1 MKTKLFSPFKI
12 FLIKMV
18 GFYMLT
24 MFLLRVGL
32 LLFFNINVGSL
43 KLLDVFVLGFRFDIR
58 QVLIPVFITFIVSLF
73 INPFSNKW
81 VKNGVVFIWTIFSVL
96 FIFFYT
102 SDFMH
107 YAYLSQRL
115 NASVLN
121 YLEDAKISLNMAWQ
135 SYPVIKLLFII
146 ILLSVGFY
154 LIIRLFFK
162 QSANLQIPIKR
173 INIPIGVLFFIL
185 CAIGIFG
192 RVGQYP
198 LRWSDAFSLGNDNAS
213 QLALNPFQ
221 SFFSTLNFRHSN
233 FDLQKT
239 KEHYNLIANYLNVE
253 SKDSVTLNYIRKN
266 IAKDTANKPNVVLVI
281 CESFSAYKSTV
292 GGNTLNTTPYF
303 SMLAEQGVYFNQCF
317 SPAYGTAR
325 GVWAIMTGIPDVQFL
340 KTSSR
345 NPLTVSQHIIMNEFN
360 GYEKYYFLGG
370 STSWANI
377 RGLLTNNINNLHLYE
392 EGSYKSAK
400 IDVWGISDKNL
411 FLEANQV
418 IKKEKKPF
426 FAIIQTADNHRP
438 YTIPEEDLGEFKKE
452 NISVDTLSKYGF
464 TSIDE
469 YNAFRYTDFCFQ
481 KFIESA
487 KKESYFENTIF
498 VFVGDHGIRGDASQ
512 FLPKVYTQQGLTS
525 EHVPLLFYAPN
536 LLKAQK
542 NQNAVSQVDILP
554 TIASLC
560 NINYTNTT
568 LGREILNPKNK
579 NSEAFII
586 DIDSKR
592 IGVISDN
599 LFYSYSLVAGQEQ
612 ISSML
617 NNKKIVLT
625 DSLKNKYKKSAD
637 AFYETSRYML
647 LNNKKRN

>member
-73 INPFSNKW
+73 VNPFNHKW
-81 VKNGVVFIWTIFSVL
+81 VKNGMVFIWTIFSVL

-162 QSANLQIPIKR
+162 QSANLQKPIKR

-266 IAKDTANKPNVVLVI
+266 IATDTTNKPNVVLVI

-345 NPLTVSQHIIMNEFN
+345 NPLAVSQHIIMNEFN

-464 TSIDE
+464 TSLDE

-542 NQNAVSQVDILP
+542 FQNAVSQVDILP

-560 NINYTNTT
+560 NIQYTNTT
-568 LGREILNPKNK
+568 LGREIMNPRNK

-592 IGVISDN
+592 IGVVSDN

-617 NNKKIVLT
+617 HNEKIVLT

>member
-1 MKTKLFSPFKI
+1 
-12 FLIKMV
+12 
-18 GFYMLT
+18 
-24 MFLLRVGL
+24 
-32 LLFFNINVGSL
+32 
-43 KLLDVFVLGFRFDIR
+43 
-58 QVLIPVFITFIVSLF
+58 
-73 INPFSNKW
+73 
-81 VKNGVVFIWTIFSVL
+81 
-96 FIFFYT
+96 
-102 SDFMH
+102 
-107 YAYLSQRL
+107 
-115 NASVLN
+115 
-121 YLEDAKISLNMAWQ
+121 
-135 SYPVIKLLFII
+135 
-146 ILLSVGFY
+146 
-154 LIIRLFFK
+154 
-162 QSANLQIPIKR
+162 LQKPIKR

-266 IAKDTANKPNVVLVI
+266 IATDTTNKPNVVLVI

-345 NPLTVSQHIIMNEFN
+345 NPLAVSQHIIMNEFN

-464 TSIDE
+464 TSLDE

-542 NQNAVSQVDILP
+542 FQNAVSQVDILP

-560 NINYTNTT
+560 NIQYTNTT
-568 LGREILNPKNK
+568 LGREIMNPRNK

-592 IGVISDN
+592 IGVVSDN

-617 NNKKIVLT
+617 HNEKIVLT